1 MNYEYVVKKVAEGMD
16 VEDALDDFQNEYF
29 ENRCGILYSKFNI

>member
-1 MNYEYVVKKVAEGMD
+1 MD

-29 ENRCGILYSKFNI
+29 ENRSGILYSKFNIMQMLNGN

>member
-1 MNYEYVVKKVAEGMD
+1 MD

-29 ENRCGILYSKFNI
+29 ENRCGILYSKFNIMQMLNGN